1 VTIHRFRPTSPLASP
16 RDRASRTTGVPLDT
30 YTAWLADFRRR
41 LAQHDAGVAA
51 LARDIAD
58 RTPWTVRARGSRR
71 FRRPPLRAGRP
82 PDVFCEVRP
91 GSRAICFEVELPE
104 TLVRRP
110 TLARLRALSEDEGVE
125 PRVVLVGGPGEHER
139 QIAATERM
147 LRRAGLTV
155 KVAAIDPVEETIT
168 GADW

>member
-1 VTIHRFRPTSPLASP
+1 V
-16 RDRASRTTGVPLDT
+16 
-30 YTAWLADFRRR
+30 
-41 LAQHDAGVAA
+41 
-51 LARDIAD
+51 
-58 RTPWTVRARGSRR
+58 
-71 FRRPPLRAGRP
+71 RAGRP

-91 GSRAICFEVELPE
+91 GSRAVCFEVELPE

-110 TLARLRALSEDEGVE
+110 TLARLRALSRDGGVE

-155 KVAAIDPVEETIT
+155 QVAAIDPVEETIT